1 MKQALALI
9 LLAFCS
15 TIVNAAED
23 EISRLY
29 LSEIMFHRMQDHNFD
44 AITQYLNTT
53 EKNEL
58 ELNAN
63 NQAYIASI
71 YLNYDLHSQVTSMLD
86 YLIKNDSPLIRD
98 TSWYYLG
105 KLHYKNKRIKSAV
118 DTFSKI
124 KGKLSP
130 EEQEIKHIMYGVM
143 AMNDGRYDT
152 ALDELK
158 KVSATSG
165 FAPFVNYNIAI
176 ARMKKDN
183 NTVVLA
189 ETLTKLAA
197 EQKNETAQS
206 FVFADQI
213 YTTLGYVL
221 LQNKEFEKAKEHFR
235 KVTLDGHLATRALQG
250 MIYTLS
256 EQQEYSRAL
265 NLSLQLIKMT
275 IGNEAIH
282 QAYIVIPYLL
292 QRLDDTEK
300 AMAFYQHAVEYFA
313 QQRVELKNYLNKI
326 RRGEFDQYL
335 LDIEKIMNVNEW
347 VEDDEM
353 ARLFRFVST
362 LDEWRDAVYK
372 YNEMKYLQKRLD
384 DSFYELVIIE
394 ADVQKE
400 NRQRYKQSLDD
411 IASSKKRVQTSL
423 KWHQQYA
430 RNFVEKALNNQY
442 DDVTDYLGQA
452 RFALAQFYDREEQRE
467 KQLEIEKLRQQQE
480 QENQAESKTSQQQL
494 TEQKEVKQPVTKPAE
509 KAQPETEKKTVKGNQ
524 K

>member
-1 MKQALALI
+1 MKRFLI
-9 LLAFCS
+9 LMMLVLSNTSFA
-15 TIVNAAED
+15 TED
-23 EISRLY
+23 EVSRLY
-29 LSEIMFHRMQDHNFD
+29 LSEIMYHRMQDNNFD
-44 AITQYLNTT
+44 AITRYLYTT

-71 YLNYDLHSQVTSMLD
+71 YLNYDLHSQVKSMLD

-98 TSWYYLG
+98 TSWFYLG

-124 KGKLSP
+124 EGKLSP

-143 AMNDGRYDT
+143 AINDGRYDT
-152 ALDELK
+152 AIDELK
-158 KVSATSG
+158 KVNVSSA
-165 FAPFVNYNIAI
+165 FAPFINYNIAI
-176 ARMKKDN
+176 ASMKKSND
-183 NTVVLA
+183 TVVLA
-189 ETLTKLAA
+189 ETLTKLA
-197 EQKNETAQS
+197 ENQKKDTALS
-206 FVFADQI
+206 YVFADQI

-221 LQNKEFEKAKEHFR
+221 LQNKEFEKAKQYFR

-256 EQQEYSRAL
+256 EQHEYEKAL

-282 QAYIVIPYLL
+282 HAYIVIPYIL
-292 QRLDDTEK
+292 QRLDNTEK
-300 AMAFYQHAVEYFA
+300 AMAFYQHAVEYFG
-313 QQRVELKNYLNKI
+313 QQRVELKNYLNKT
-326 RRGEFDQYL
+326 RRGDFDQYL
-335 LDIEKIMNVNEW
+335 LDIEKIMNVNDW

-372 YNEMKYLQKRLD
+372 FNEMKYLQKRLD

-400 NRQRYKQSLDD
+400 NRSRYKKALDD
-411 IASSKKRVQTSL
+411 IASRKKRVQASI

-430 RNFVEKALNNQY
+430 RHFVVKALNDQY

-452 RFALAQFYDREEQRE
+452 RFALAQFYDREEQRA
-467 KQLEIEKLRQQQE
+467 KQLEIDKLRQQEE
-480 QENQAESKTSQQQL
+480 QKKQQTNGSSQL
-494 TEQKEVKQPVTKPAE
+494 SETEQADAVQKPVGEKQK
-509 KAQPETEKKTVKGNQ
+509 
-524 K
+524 